1 MSALKH
7 KQPLVKIRR
16 TIAAKVREL
25 RTSRGW
31 TQAELAKQLQL
42 SQSRLSEIERG
53 DGSFTAEQFLLLLTL
68 FNVGT
73 SQFVRGPDDHGPGI
87 QNALA
92 RLGALHLRESVQVLP
107 SEHLEQVHDVVREAL
122 IDGSPRIITA
132 LAPVLVRNAER
143 LNLDKLYA
151 ELEAIGRARRLAWV
165 IDNTLTALQHLS
177 RGGSTDGHAWSK
189 LYRGAELRLG
199 MFLEL
204 VDPAPGGRL
213 ALDILDATVRSKRTL
228 EEVQRAASQPSR
240 RWGIVTS
247 LQPKDFWQAL
257 EAAHAGR

>member
-1 MSALKH
+1 MAVTKR
-7 KQPLVKIRR
+7 KEGPGKIKR

-25 RTSRGW
+25 RNSRGW

-42 SQSRLSEIERG
+42 SQNRLSEIERG

-68 FNVGT
+68 FNVGI

-92 RLGALHLRESVQVLP
+92 RLGALHLQESVQVLP
-107 SEHLEQVHDVVREAL
+107 SEHLEEVHDVVREAL

-143 LNLDKLYA
+143 LNLARLHA
-151 ELEAIGRARRLAWV
+151 ELEPIGRARRLAWV

-177 RGGSTDGHAWSK
+177 RGSTDAHAWSK
-189 LYRGAELRLG
+189 LYRGADLRLT
-199 MFLEL
+199 MFLDF

-228 EEVQRAASQPSR
+228 DEVQRAASQLSQ

-247 LQPKDFWQAL
+247 LQPEDFLQAL
-257 EAAHAGR
+257 KAAHAGR

>member
-1 MSALKH
+1 MAVAKH
-7 KQPLVKIRR
+7 KESPRKIRR
-16 TIAAKVREL
+16 VLAAKVREL
-25 RTSRGW
+25 RQLRGW

-42 SQSRLSEIERG
+42 SQNRLSEIERG

-68 FNVGT
+68 FNVGV
-73 SQFVRGPDDHGPGI
+73 SHFVSRPDDHGPGI

-92 RLGALHLRESVQVLP
+92 RLGALHLQEIVQVLP
-107 SEHLEQVHDVVREAL
+107 SEHLEEVHDVVREAV

-132 LAPVLVRNAER
+132 LAPVLVRNAVR
-143 LNLDKLYA
+143 LNLDKLHA

-177 RGGSTDGHAWSK
+177 GGGSTDALAWSK

-204 VDPAPGGRL
+204 VAPPPGGRL
-213 ALDILDATVRSKRTL
+213 ALDVLDATVRSKRTL
-228 EEVQRAASQPSR
+228 EAVQRAASKPSR
-240 RWGIVTS
+240 RWGIATS
-247 LQPKDFWQAL
+247 LQPEDFLKAL

>member
-1 MSALKH
+1 MGVPKR
-7 KQPLVKIRR
+7 KETPGKVRR
-16 TIAAKVREL
+16 AIAAKVREL

-31 TQAELAKQLQL
+31 TQVELAKQLQL
-42 SQSRLSEIERG
+42 SQNRLSEIERG
-53 DGSFTAEQFLLLLTL
+53 DGSFTAEQFLLLLKL
-68 FNVGT
+68 FNVGV
-73 SQFVRGPDDHGPGI
+73 SQFVSGPDDHGPGI

-107 SEHLEQVHDVVREAL
+107 SEHLEEVHDVVREAL

-132 LAPVLVRNAER
+132 LAPVLVYNAER
-143 LNLDKLYA
+143 LNLDKLHA
-151 ELEAIGRARRLAWV
+151 ELEAIGRAQRLAWV
-165 IDNTLTALQHLS
+165 IDNTLAALQRLS
-177 RGGSTDGHAWSK
+177 RGDSRDAHAWSK

-228 EEVQRAASQPSR
+228 EEVQRAASQQSR

-247 LQPKDFWQAL
+247 LQSEDFLQAL
-257 EAAHAGR
+257 KAAHAGR